1 MSEEITPDP
10 EWEAPMARYRAE
22 VEAAPSLR
30 RGPILV
36 AHLDRIRLTHQK
48 LLDDRAR
55 LEPSLL
61 SLPLAVILDIP
72 IERRTAD
79 RLTGLAIDART
90 MGDRWEE
97 LANEYDGLA
106 KSIRDLS
113 NEDHL

>member
-10 EWEAPMARYRAE
+10 AWDAPMVRYRAD
-22 VEAAPSLR
+22 VEADPALR
-30 RGPILV
+30 RDPMLV
-36 AHLDRIRLTHQK
+36 GHLDRIRLTHQQ
-48 LLDDRAR
+48 LLDARAR

-61 SLPLAVILDIP
+61 SLPVAVLLDIP
-72 IERRTAD
+72 IEHRMAD

-106 KSIRDLS
+106 KSIRDHS
-113 NEDHL
+113 GEDHL